1 MTMSFSYDILK
12 LQIKKEVFV
21 LNGTELKCAR
31 IRRNKT
37 TSEMAS
43 LIGVSNNCWSRRECG
58 KTSATLEEA
67 CIIGQALSLTET
79 EFCAIFFDG
88 ILPFR
93 KE

>member
-1 MTMSFSYDILK
+1 M
-12 LQIKKEVFV
+12 
-21 LNGTELKCAR
+21 NGTELKCAR

-37 TSEMAS
+37 TSEMAK
-43 LIGVSNNCWSRRECG
+43 LIGKSSNSWNQKERGR
-58 KTSATLEEA
+58 TSATLEEA

-88 ILPFR
+88 KLPFR

>member
-1 MTMSFSYDILK
+1 M
-12 LQIKKEVFV
+12 
-21 LNGTELKCAR
+21 NGTELKCAR

-43 LIGVSNNCWSRRECG
+43 LIGVSG